1 MSNLVWF
8 FICILCLLVGGLIVV
23 LTKNKEQFIQI
34 FYNIFKK
41 NNKKFLDE
49 LKEKADYQEKEIT
62 AELEQRL
69 QEIRVSYSQKEKQIE
84 QEFKNL
90 QSNYGERKAALQ
102 HQKDLMIQSSDQDLE
117 NYKNIIAKR
126 NLQYQ
131 NEIRDLEE
139 QHNQKKDEI
148 SVNFQSWRENIDL
161 QKATLSNEIKAL
173 EKEKSLLVQQRK
185 QEEEL
190 KEKINFYKIELPEN
204 SKSDVKKLK
213 EIALTLS
220 KPEVLYKLIYEV
232 YYKAAIEELFKR
244 ILGDQKN
251 SGGIYKITDVD
262 NDKVYIGKTTKFL
275 DRWRTHAKRGCNI
288 ERISGQL
295 YDVMFQ
301 KGIENFTWEIVEIC
315 SKDEQSEREKYWIK
329 YFNSDVYGYNM
340 KVG

>member
-23 LTKNKEQFIQI
+23 LIKNKGQFIQI
-34 FYNIFKK
+34 FQNIFKK

-69 QEIRVSYSQKEKQIE
+69 QEIRASYSQKENQIE
-84 QEFKNL
+84 QDFKNL
-90 QSNYGERKAALQ
+90 QSNYEERKAALQ

-244 ILGDQKN
+244 VLGDYKN